1 MGFKIEYIVND
12 EVKTFHLQDRQEMTI
27 GKLPNNDIQLED
39 STVSRTHCK
48 ISRHRKGYRLI
59 DLGSTNGSFVNGKP
73 VTRKDL
79 IEGDNITIGRSVLR
93 YLADSENQAQTV
105 DDDTDQKISMV
116 LPLSEMLPIQAKD
129 SLKKNDL
136 QLLTALTTLGKNLL
150 TATTVQES
158 IERVGELIGQFV
170 QPKRLFIFFYDEK
183 ENRLDLAYARSDSD
197 GQDPSVAISKTIAM
211 KAIHEK
217 VAILS
222 ANTLDDARFDGAESI
237 IMYGITSAI
246 SVPIWTSKSI
256 YGLIYADTTITG
268 KMFIEQDLEVMSTIA
283 NFTGLSIEG
292 INNQQTLNREKKLRA
307 RLERYHSPGV
317 VSRIL
322 EMQDKQSRE
331 FIAYKESE
339 ASILFMDIVGFTSRA
354 EKMKPVEVGLFLN
367 NIFTVMTDIIFQY
380 NGTLDKYIGDAIMA
394 IFGVPFA
401 MEAHAE
407 QAIMTALEMERK
419 LAEINDGLT
428 ENERVQIRIGINSG
442 RLIAG
447 DFGSPKR
454 YDYTVLGN
462 TVNIASRLESSV
474 AGPGEIVV
482 SQSCY
487 EATKRLFDF
496 EFLGERKL
504 QGISVPTPAYKVLK
518 RREK

>member
-1 MGFKIEYIVND
+1 MSYKIEYVVSD
-12 EVKTFHLQDRQEMTI
+12 EVKTFHLQGREELTI

-48 ISRHRKGYRLI
+48 ITRHRKGYRLI

-79 IEGDNITIGRSVLR
+79 EEGDNITIGRSVLR
-93 YLADSENQAQTV
+93 FLVDSEEQPV
-105 DDDTDQKISMV
+105 SDDTDQKISMV
-116 LPLSEMLPIQAKD
+116 LPLSEMLPLQAKD
-129 SLKKNDL
+129 PLKGNDL

-158 IERVGELIGQFV
+158 IERVGELIVQFV

-183 ENRLDLAYARSDSD
+183 EERLELAFAQSDSD
-197 GQDPSVAISKTIAM
+197 SQDPSVAISKTIAM

-246 SVPIWTSKSI
+246 SVPIWTPKSI
-256 YGLIYADTTITG
+256 YGLIYADTTISG
-268 KMFIEQDLEVMSTIA
+268 KMFVEQDLEVMSTIA

-292 INNQQTLNREKKLRA
+292 INSQLTLNREKKLRN

-322 EMQDKQSRE
+322 EMQDKQSKE
-331 FIAYKESE
+331 FIAYKETE

-354 EKMKPVEVGLFLN
+354 EKMKPVEVGIFLN

-394 IFGVPFA
+394 IFGVPFP
-401 MEAHAE
+401 MDAHAE
-407 QAIMTALEMERK
+407 QAIMTALEMQRR
-419 LAEINDGLT
+419 LAEINEALP
-428 ENERVQIRIGINSG
+428 EKERVQIRVGINSG

-474 AGPGEIVV
+474 AGPGDIIV
-482 SQSCY
+482 SQSCF
-487 EATKRLFDF
+487 EAAGELFDF
-496 EFLGERKL
+496 LPLGDQTL

-518 RREK
+518 RREQ

>member
-1 MGFKIEYIVND
+1 V
-12 EVKTFHLQDRQEMTI
+12 
-27 GKLPNNDIQLED
+27 
-39 STVSRTHCK
+39 
-48 ISRHRKGYRLI
+48 
-59 DLGSTNGSFVNGKP
+59 
-73 VTRKDL
+73 
-79 IEGDNITIGRSVLR
+79 EGDNITIGRSVLR
-93 YLADSENQAQTV
+93 FIADADVQTV
-105 DDDTDQKISMV
+105 TDDTDQKISMV
-116 LPLSEMLPIQAKD
+116 LPLSELLPLEAKET
-129 SLKKNDL
+129 LKKDDL
-136 QLLTALTTLGKNLL
+136 QFLAALTNLGKTLL
-150 TATTVQES
+150 TATTIQES
-158 IERVGELIGQFV
+158 IERVGGLISQFV
-170 QPKRLFIFFYDEK
+170 KPKRLFIFFYEEK
-183 ENRLDLAYARSDSD
+183 EERLELAFAQSDCD
-197 GQDPSVAISKTIAM
+197 EEDPSVAISKTIAM
-211 KAIHEK
+211 KAIREK

-246 SVPIWTSKSI
+246 SVPIWTKSAI

-268 KMFIEQDLEVMSTIA
+268 KMFREQDLEVMSTIA

-292 INNQQTLNREKKLRA
+292 INSQQTLNREKKLRA

-322 EMQDKQSRE
+322 EMQDKHSRE
-331 FIAYKESE
+331 FIAYKETE
-339 ASILFMDIVGFTSRA
+339 ASIMFMDIVGFTSRA
-354 EKMKPVEVGLFLN
+354 EKMKPVEVGIFLN

-401 MEAHAE
+401 MEAHPE
-407 QAIMTALEMERK
+407 LAIMTALEMMVRLK
-419 LAEINDGLT
+419 DINGALSEKDQ
-428 ENERVQIRIGINSG
+428 VQIRVGINSG

-487 EATKRLFDF
+487 EATRDLFEF
-496 EFLGERKL
+496 EFLGDRKL
-504 QGISVPTPAYKVLK
+504 QGISVPTAAYKVLK
-518 RREK
+518 RREL

>member
-1 MGFKIEYIVND
+1 VDYKIEYIVND
-12 EVKTFHLQDRQEMTI
+12 EVKVFHLQEHEELTI
-27 GKLPNNDIQLED
+27 GKLPNNDIQLDD

-48 ISRHRKGYRLI
+48 ISQTRKGHRLV

-79 IEGDNITIGRSVLR
+79 VEGDNITIGRSVLR
-93 YLADSENQAQTV
+93 YLADTEVQPVA
-105 DDDTDQKISMV
+105 DDTDQKISMV
-116 LPLSEMLPIQAKD
+116 LPLSELLPIENKD
-129 SLKKNDL
+129 TLQKNDL
-136 QLLTALTTLGKNLL
+136 KLLTALTSLGKNLL
-150 TATTVQES
+150 TATTIQES
-158 IERVGELIGQFV
+158 IERVGELISQFV
-170 QPKRLFIFFYDEK
+170 KPKRLFIFFYDEK
-183 ENRLDLAYARSDSD
+183 EERLELAYAQSDSD
-197 GQDPSVAISKTIAM
+197 EQDPSIAISKTIAM
-211 KAIHEK
+211 KAIREK

-246 SVPIWTSKSI
+246 SVPIWTKKSI
-256 YGLIYADTTITG
+256 YGLIYADTTISG
-268 KMFIEQDLEVMSTIA
+268 KIFVEQDLEVMSAIA

-292 INNQQTLNREKKLRA
+292 INSQQTLNREKKLRA
-307 RLERYHSPGV
+307 RLERYHSPGI

-331 FIAYKESE
+331 FIAYKETE

-354 EKMKPVEVGLFLN
+354 EKMKPVEVGIFLN

-401 MEAHAE
+401 IEAHAE
-407 QAIMTALEMERK
+407 QAIMTALEMKKR
-419 LAEINDGLT
+419 LAEINEGLP
-428 ENERVQIRIGINSG
+428 EKDQVQIRIGINSG

-462 TVNIASRLESSV
+462 TVNIASRLESSI
-474 AGPGEIVV
+474 AGPGEIIT
-482 SQSCY
+482 SRSCF
-487 EATKRLFDF
+487 EAAGAMFDF
-496 EFLGERKL
+496 EYLGDKKL
-504 QGISVPTPAYKVLK
+504 QGISVLTPAYRVLK
-518 RREK
+518 RREQ